1 MARVEREM
9 GGVARWL
16 RRVRARYRGEL
27 VGLARHCFRSPIAP
41 ISYYFINC
49 CDRFFKS
56 SHLICSVRCL
66 EGPGE

>member
-27 VGLARHCFRSPIAP
+27 VGLARHCFRSPITP
-41 ISYYFINC
+41 
-49 CDRFFKS
+49 
-56 SHLICSVRCL
+56 HLQCEVFR
-66 EGPGE
+66 GAR